1 MSTKEKDDN
10 GDHVPVSRLWETAIS
25 IAHCAWNSWTSLKS
39 LWLNNPCLYLSPS
52 LLFFVPLHFLSL
64 FHLSFSLSSSF
75 LCSFVGEGGKSYD
88 SDRVNNA
95 SPKCSPLPPSRYCK
109 TFPADLLLQLQP
121 FFSET
126 RWWRTELLAAIPTF
140 PFSRDES
147 GYKNYSFYNNF

>member
-64 FHLSFSLSSSF
+64 FHLSLSLSLPRFSALSSEE
-75 LCSFVGEGGKSYD
+75 EGK
-88 SDRVNNA
+88 VTTATELTMQAQNA
-95 SPKCSPLPPSRYCK
+95 PPSPHRVIAKLFRPIFSSNCN
-109 TFPADLLLQLQP
+109 P
-121 FFSET
+121 F
-126 RWWRTELLAAIPTF
+126 LAR
-140 PFSRDES
+140 RDDGEQS
-147 GYKNYSFYNNF
+147 Y

>member
-39 LWLNNPCLYLSPS
+39 SWLNNPCLYLSPS

-64 FHLSFSLSSSF
+64 FHLSLSLSLPRFSALSSEE
-75 LCSFVGEGGKSYD
+75 EGK
-88 SDRVNNA
+88 VTTATELTMQAQNA
-95 SPKCSPLPPSRYCK
+95 PPSLSRYCK

-121 FFSET
+121 FFSDEMMANRVISCDT
-126 RWWRTELLAAIPTF
+126 D
-140 PFSRDES
+140 FSFLSRREWIQ
-147 GYKNYSFYNNF
+147 KL